1 MILITRPVEEA
12 KNLKKELSKLG
23 ADSLV
28 DSLISFKPCYKK
40 INFRSCNL
48 YLITSSQSVKVLRQ
62 NKLEYLEILNKGKF
76 LVIGEKV
83 ASDLKKIA
91 KKKLMKVAED
101 SSDMAEYLMSQKS
114 ILNNKNKIIFLSGS
128 VFNKEFIKLL
138 ESQNINIK
146 KIKLYTVVPAK
157 KLKPKT
163 VKFFK
168 EEKFKQLLLFSS
180 FTAEVLIRLIK
191 IEKLDSCVQNVK
203 IFSMSN
209 RIDQIVK
216 KSRLFN
222 KTFVSEKPNQ
232 ASLVKSLLAD

>member
-91 KKKLMKVAED
+91 KK
-101 SSDMAEYLMSQKS
+101 S
-114 ILNNKNKIIFLSGS
+114 
-128 VFNKEFIKLL
+128 
-138 ESQNINIK
+138 
-146 KIKLYTVVPAK
+146 
-157 KLKPKT
+157 
-163 VKFFK
+163 
-168 EEKFKQLLLFSS
+168 
-180 FTAEVLIRLIK
+180 
-191 IEKLDSCVQNVK
+191 
-203 IFSMSN
+203 
-209 RIDQIVK
+209 
-216 KSRLFN
+216 
-222 KTFVSEKPNQ
+222 
-232 ASLVKSLLAD
+232 